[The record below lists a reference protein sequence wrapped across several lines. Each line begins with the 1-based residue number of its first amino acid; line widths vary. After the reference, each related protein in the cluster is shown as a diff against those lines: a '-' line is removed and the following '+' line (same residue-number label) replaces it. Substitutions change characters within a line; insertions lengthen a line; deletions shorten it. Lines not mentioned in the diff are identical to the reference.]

1 MVADNL
7 RLLHS
12 RHNVPG
18 VLDKLV
24 EVGDLPPLLELV
36 QEVHLQVPQL
46 VADAHEELVVALGR

>member
-12 RHNVPG
+12 RHNVSG

-24 EVGDLPPLLELV
+24 EVSHLPPFLELV
-36 QEVHLQVPQL
+36 QEVHLQVSEL
-46 VADAHEELVVALGR
+46 IADAHVQLVVALG